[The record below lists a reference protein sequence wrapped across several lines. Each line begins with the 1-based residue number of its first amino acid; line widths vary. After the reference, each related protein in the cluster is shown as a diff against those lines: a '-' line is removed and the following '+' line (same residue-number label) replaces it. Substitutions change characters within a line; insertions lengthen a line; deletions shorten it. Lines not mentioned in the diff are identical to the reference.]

1 MSAAT
6 TLQSDAPRT
15 LPVSWQL
22 LVSPGRGETIQT
34 IDIDAIRFRVG
45 RRDTADYKISS
56 LQVSGLHAEFVQVGI
71 RLFVRDMNS
80 TNGTYVNGKRI
91 DNRDYALRDH
101 DRVRLSN
108 VEFIV
113 HRKRADEAVADTAV
127 MEDTALETLKD
138 TNIPLPSLPQA

>member
-1 MSAAT
+1 MSVAT
-6 TLQSDAPRT
+6 SAQANVPRT

-22 LVSPGRGETIQT
+22 LVSPGRGDAVRT

-45 RRDTADYKISS
+45 RRENANFKIDS
-56 LQVSGLHAEFVQVGI
+56 LQVSGLHAEFIQVGI

-80 TNGTYVNGKRI
+80 TNGTYVNGRRI
-91 DNRDYALRDH
+91 DNRDYALRDN

-113 HRKRADEAVADTAV
+113 HRKRPDEAAADTAV
-127 MEDTALETLKD
+127 MEDTALETLSNS
-138 TNIPLPSLPQA
+138 NIPLPIRPVC